1 MMVNLLILKLIILCI
16 IYIIMEQMKIFN
28 KASINLEDN
37 IKEIKIIIDYGVEF
51 LNKLFEFLKL
61 LNLYSQNKKY

>member
-1 MMVNLLILKLIILCI
+1 
-16 IYIIMEQMKIFN
+16 MEQMKIFN